1 MDQGNSSVN
10 GPHQGSWVHT
20 TQGEDW
26 FLHFQDA
33 GAYGRILHLQPMV
46 WNKDWPVIG
55 NDPDG
60 DGKGIPVLEWKKPVT
75 TKPVT
80 VITPSESDEFNTS
93 KLGLQWQWHANSKV
107 QWSAL
112 IPGAGFLRLFAFPV
126 EVAQQSLWNVPN
138 LLLQKFPAPEFTA
151 TASLKWTI
159 EFDTWE
165 HKKAGL
171 LVMGNDYAY
180 LGIIKKQ
187 KDYYLQYMV
196 CKQAN
201 KGGSEVLLKEVQLQ
215 GSEVLVRVNVKKPN
229 AICQFSYSLDGQQFI
244 PIGPEFKAEPD
255 TWIGAKLGLFCL
267 TDQGNKKGGYLDVD
281 WFRLEN

>member
-1 MDQGNSSVN
+1 M
-10 GPHQGSWVHT
+10 
-20 TQGEDW
+20 
-26 FLHFQDA
+26 
-33 GAYGRILHLQPMV
+33 
-46 WNKDWPVIG
+46 K
-55 NDPDG
+55 
-60 DGKGIPVLEWKKPVT
+60 
-75 TKPVT
+75 
-80 VITPSESDEFNTS
+80 
-93 KLGLQWQWHANSKV
+93 
-107 QWSAL
+107 
-112 IPGAGFLRLFAFPV
+112 
-126 EVAQQSLWNVPN
+126 
-138 LLLQKFPAPEFTA
+138 LLQKFPAPEFTA